1 MKPEQEEAAVTV
13 NVVVDSS
20 SDFKQLDIGVYEG
33 SPAERVHA
41 SISKN
46 GAVVFGK
53 TWCPFCTEANRLLAS
68 LGVDFVVCNLDT
80 AADGSTIHAALKEK
94 YTQATVPYV
103 FVGGALV
110 GGCNALNKAHA
121 DGKLE
126 PMLRAAGVPPRTS
139 GKARKV
145 MNLGVL
151 DGKAP
156 VPVTLFSFPEAV
168 DERVVRLT
176 SIWIFIISVLCAVF
190 YDKKQAHF
198 TMLGLAIDFVLRFI
212 GGGNISPLGSL
223 SACIIAVMEL
233 FGSKP
238 QFCPGPPKQFAA
250 LCGII
255 FAATSTT
262 FYLCAVYEKRLQWVG
277 LAFSVILAVAS
288 GLVCFFGFCFCCVF
302 FSLMIQFGLMPQNM
316 YQLYTSIA
324 PEVAYT
330 YADLPTFAL
339 TGGEVKTVSAFKYL
353 GSWIT
358 QSGGVEKEIG
368 VRVGRALGVFA
379 SFDKIW
385 ASKKMQVQR
394 TNDPEPARKTV
405 HLIGK
410 DTPLSID
417 YKYKTKT
424 DDYTEEDFNLVK
436 HVKIADFMMFLSLN
450 GIAAAWYIASYHF
463 TLYAPTAVAYAIT
476 LFSAFT
482 YTIWVAL
489 YICKMVLYPQ
499 KVMKEWQCTLRSN
512 SFVLP
517 FTCLVIFA
525 FLVADQNMIFGV
537 QASATCLAIFA
548 FLVADQYMIFARVLF
563 WIGAPMGLLLS
574 FIKVGGWLS
583 VRRDMEHVNAAWMIM
598 PVQNFVSAMVGPM
611 LDPDYTWAMQFW
623 FAFAFVMWLVLFAL
637 TFVKAVVAKP
647 DDDRLRPLLAIWV
660 AAPAVAAAAYL
671 VCFVPMWRVYVVT
684 DDVAGVLAG
693 SFNDFLFIN
702 FVWFS
707 VSLALCMAVGLHRPF
722 FGRIKFDMS
731 YWATGFPSAAVAIAV
746 LFYYALIPG
755 PLSQGIAIAALAV
768 ASVLNV
774 VLLLQTYA
782 GILRFKVFVPDNKW
796 GPLSFMRLSHEA
808 FRGALPKLVEAAKA
822 VVASGTNA
830 DAALIEEL
838 SENWRT
844 LSLAHTE
851 HAKHEDLAIFK
862 TYNEFFPGVVTQW
875 NEEHEEH
882 HKMIAQINTAV
893 AAASSGSTPGALV
906 PMIEEYAIEVEKHLR
921 GEEDH
926 LQGMPRKYLPLE
938 IHKQILRECWAL
950 TPAPA
955 WADFIPWA
963 LNALP
968 MLHQRVRFLKTLLW
982 AMPQRAQHIGIMVAS
997 GVDDVQWRRITRH
1010 PDRLK
1015 RYARIHLRG

>member
-1 MKPEQEEAAVTV
+1 MAEKPSAKAAVD
-13 NVVVDSS
+13 VVVDSS
-20 SDFKQLDIGVYEG
+20 SEFKQLDMGAFKG
-33 SPAERVHA
+33 TPAERVQA
-41 SISKN
+41 AISRN

-53 TWCPFCTEANRLLAS
+53 TWCPFCMEANRLLAS
-68 LGVDFVVCNLDT
+68 LGVDFVVCNVDT
-80 AADGSTIHAALKEK
+80 AANGSATHAALKEK
-94 YTQATVPYV
+94 YKQATVPYV
-103 FVGGALV
+103 FIGGELV
-110 GGCNALNKAHA
+110 GGCNDLTKAHT

-139 GKARKV
+139 AKARKV

-151 DGKAP
+151 DRKAP
-156 VPVTLFSFPEAV
+156 IPVTLFSFPEAV
-168 DERVVRLT
+168 DDRIIRIT
-176 SIWIFIISVLCAVF
+176 SLWVFIAAVLCAVF

-198 TMLGLAIDFVLRFI
+198 TMLGLAVDFFLRFI
-212 GGGNISPLGSL
+212 GGGNISPLGSF
-223 SACIIAVMEL
+223 SACIVAVMEL

-238 QFCPGPPKQFAA
+238 QFRPGPPKQFAA
-250 LCGII
+250 LCGVM
-255 FAATSTT
+255 FAVISTT
-262 FYLCAVYEKRLQWVG
+262 FYLCSVYAKGLHWVG
-277 LAFSVILAVAS
+277 LAFSAMLAVAT
-288 GLVCFFGFCFCCVF
+288 GLECFLGFCLGCFFFG
-302 FSLMIQFGLMPQNM
+302 LMIQFGLMPKNV

-330 YADLPTFAL
+330 Y
-339 TGGEVKTVSAFKYL
+339 EEMNKR
-353 GSWIT
+353 I
-358 QSGGVEKEIG
+358 
-368 VRVGRALGVFA
+368 
-379 SFDKIW
+379 
-385 ASKKMQVQR
+385 
-394 TNDPEPARKTV
+394 NDPEPTRKTV

-424 DDYTEEDFNLVK
+424 DDFTKEDFNIIK

-450 GIAAAWYIASYHF
+450 GVAAAWYIASYNF

-525 FLVADQNMIFGV
+525 FLVADQNMIF
-537 QASATCLAIFA
+537 
-548 FLVADQYMIFARVLF
+548 ARVLF
-563 WIGAPMGLLLS
+563 WIGAPIGLLLS

-583 VRRDMEHVNAAWMIM
+583 VRRDMEHVNAAWIIM
-598 PVQNFVSAMVGPM
+598 PVQNFVSALVGPM

-623 FAFAFVMWLVLFAL
+623 FSFAFVMWLVLFAL

-671 VCFVPMWRVYVVT
+671 VCFVPLWRVYAVS
-684 DDVAGVLAG
+684 DGIAGVLAG
-693 SFNDFLFIN
+693 SFNDFVFIN
-702 FVWFS
+702 LVWFS

-722 FGRIKFDMS
+722 FGRIKFDMA

-768 ASVLNV
+768 ASGLNT

-782 GILRFKVFVPDNKW
+782 GILRFRIFVPDNKW

-808 FRGALPKLVEAAKA
+808 FRGAMPKLIDAAKA
-822 VVASGTNA
+822 VAASGTNA
-830 DAALIEEL
+830 DAAVIEEL

-844 LSLAHTE
+844 MSLAHTE

-862 TYNEFFPGVVTQW
+862 TYNEFFPGVATQW
-875 NEEHEEH
+875 NEEHEAH
-882 HKMIAQINTAV
+882 HKIIDEIDAAV
-893 AAASSGSTPGALV
+893 AAASSGNAPSTLV
-906 PMIEEYAIEVEKHLR
+906 SMLEDYAVEVEKHLR

-938 IHKQILRECWAL
+938 IHKQIMRECWAL
-950 TPAPA
+950 TPAPV
-955 WADFIPWA
+955 WGEYIPWA

-968 MLHQRVRFLKTLLW
+968 MLHQRVRFLKTFLW
-982 AMPQRAQHIGIMVAS
+982 AMPERAQHIGIMVAS
-997 GVDDVQWRRITRH
+997 GVDDVQWRRITLELPEIIPRGAAGWE
-1010 PDRLK
+1010 
-1015 RYARIHLRG
+1015 RYY